1 MIIFAYIIQIRSVS
15 DRQSWGVDLLA
26 GRSAADG
33 SAAAH
38 LLYRQNLLF
47 GFFYFR
53 RTIFSSTSYWIN
65 STLHQ
70 FSFY

>member
-1 MIIFAYIIQIRSVS
+1 MNDAYIFKINKNSLVS

-38 LLYRQNLLF
+38 LLYRQKSIVWILLLPQDNF
-47 GFFYFR
+47 FFYF
-53 RTIFSSTSYWIN
+53 I
-65 STLHQ
+65 LD
-70 FSFY
+70 